1 MQQQLSRTGLPYSI
15 VNHSISG
22 ETTAGGLARFKASLG
37 QTKPSIVIL
46 ELGANDGLRGLS
58 LKTMKQNLQHMID
71 IANEEKVQV
80 VLVGMKLPSNY
91 GPGYTRLFH
100 EQFVGLAETNQ
111 LAFVPFLMGKL
122 DTGLKMY
129 QQDGLHPTA
138 DAQPQIMDNVWQVL
152 KPVLKP

>member
-1 MQQQLSRTGLPYSI
+1 MPYNI

-22 ETTAGGLARFKASLG
+22 ETTAGGLARFKESLG

-80 VLVGMKLPSNY
+80 ILVGMKLPSNY

-100 EQFVGLAETNQ
+100 DQFVRLAETNQ